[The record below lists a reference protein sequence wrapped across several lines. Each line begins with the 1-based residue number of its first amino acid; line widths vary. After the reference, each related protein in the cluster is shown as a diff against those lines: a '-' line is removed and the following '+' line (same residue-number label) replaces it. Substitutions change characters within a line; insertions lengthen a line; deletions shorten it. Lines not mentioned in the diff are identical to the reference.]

1 MTPAIQRAIEKATNS
16 IRRPFRV
23 VLTLIKLA
31 SAIQL
36 VQAEALAGETLQ
48 DNELMQHYG
57 YTSAPPAGTQGI
69 VIPLGGKTA
78 HGVIIA
84 TEHGTYRFKLQ
95 ETGEVALY
103 TDEGDHIYF
112 KRGRILEIE
121 TETLLV
127 KAGTKV
133 RLETPL
139 VETTGEIKADLDIT
153 DRNATTP
160 KTMAGM
166 RTTYNSHVHHEN
178 DAGGNTNTTTQTM

>member
-1 MTPAIQRAIEKATNS
+1 MTPAIQRAIEKAANS
-16 IRRPFRV
+16 IRRPFRA
-23 VLTLIKLA
+23 VLTAIKLV

-36 VQAEALAGETLQ
+36 VQAEALQGETLQ

-57 YTSAPPAGTQGI
+57 FTSAPLAGTQMI
-69 VIPLGGKTA
+69 VLPLGGKTA

-84 TEHGTYRFKLQ
+84 TEHGTYRFKL
-95 ETGEVALY
+95 EAGGEVALY
-103 TDEGDHIYF
+103 TDEGDHVYL
-112 KRGRILEIE
+112 KRGRVIEIE

-153 DRNATTP
+153 DRNATAP
-160 KTMAGM
+160 KTMSGM
-166 RTTYNSHVHHEN
+166 RTAFNNHRHPETGS
-178 DAGGNTNTTTQTM
+178 TTGTTDTGM

>member
-84 TEHGTYRFKLQ
+84 TEHGDYRFKLQ
-95 ETGEVALY
+95 ENGEVALY

-127 KAGTKV
+127 KASTKV

-139 VETTGEIKADLDIT
+139 VETTGNLKVDLDIT
-153 DRNATTP
+153 DRNATAP

-166 RTTYNSHVHHEN
+166 RTAFNNHRHPETGS
-178 DAGGNTNTTTQTM
+178 TTGTTDTGM

>member
-1 MTPAIQRAIEKATNS
+1 MTPAIQRAIEKAMNS

-23 VLTLIKLA
+23 VLTLIKLG

-84 TEHGTYRFKLQ
+84 TEHGAYRFKLQ
-95 ETGEVALY
+95 ESGEVALY

-121 TETLLV
+121 TEMLLV
-127 KAGTKV
+127 KASTKV

-139 VETTGEIKADLDIT
+139 VETTGNLKVDLDIT

-166 RTTYNSHVHHEN
+166 RTAFNNHRHPETGS
-178 DAGGNTNTTTQTM
+178 TTGTTDTGM